1 VGAPERIYRNSV
13 RAFSVIFLIL
23 GAAILATTVAN
34 GGGPVSLG
42 FWLGLAF
49 LVVGAA
55 RLWMARG

>member
-1 VGAPERIYRNSV
+1 MGAPERIYRNSV